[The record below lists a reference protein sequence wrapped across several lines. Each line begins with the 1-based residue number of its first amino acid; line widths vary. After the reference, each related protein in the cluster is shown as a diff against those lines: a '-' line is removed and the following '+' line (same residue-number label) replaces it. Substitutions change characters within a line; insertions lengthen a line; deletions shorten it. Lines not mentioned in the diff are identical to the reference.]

1 MNPKG
6 RDREV
11 TDPFIHPY
19 IPNSVPEVM
28 QEMMDVIGIDSIET
42 LFKDL
47 PLKSDPIRLP
57 EPMSEYA
64 LRRHIA
70 EILSKNRDDLLVFCG
85 AGCWPHY
92 VPAVVDEIINR
103 TEFKTAYLGLP
114 EPEKGKMQALFEF
127 QSLIAEL
134 IEMDVV
140 INSVYDWSTAAG
152 EAANMARRLTGRSR
166 IISPANISP
175 DRLGVMRTYTES
187 SGAQVDIV
195 PFDALTGTLDLDELK
210 RMIDADT
217 AAVYIENPS
226 YLGMIEDR
234 VDEIEKVTHE
244 AGAIFIVGVDTSSL
258 GVLRPPGAY
267 GADVVVGEAQPLGL
281 HMNFGG
287 NSLGILGC
295 KDDPQYLDQL
305 PGYVGAVAPTVDGRD
320 KGYLDTLWDRRHFFG
335 QRENATSMIGSSSN
349 LCAVGAAVYLSL
361 MGPRGMADLGEAIAA
376 KANYTIQEIRKVPGL
391 RVPFSSSAHFK
402 EFVVNFD
409 AVNRLVS
416 DVNKILYQDHGIVG
430 GKDLSKEYPERGQSA
445 LYCVTEVHTLED
457 IRRLV
462 SALAQVTKG
471 GCNV

>member
-1 MNPKG
+1 MPA
-6 RDREV
+6 
-11 TDPFIHPY
+11 PFIHPY
-19 IPNSVPEVM
+19 IPNSVPQVM
-28 QEMMDVIGIDSIET
+28 KEMMGEIGIDDVDD

-47 PLKSDPIRLP
+47 PVKSGPINLP
-57 EPMSEYA
+57 EPMSEYE

-70 EILSKNRDDLLVFCG
+70 GILSKNDDDLLVFCG

-134 IEMDVV
+134 IAMDVV

-166 IISPANISP
+166 ILVPANISP
-175 DRLGVMRTYTES
+175 DRLGVMRTYTEY
-187 SGAQVDIV
+187 SGARVETV
-195 PFDALTGTLDLDELK
+195 AFNRTTGTLDLDELQ
-210 RMIDADT
+210 RMIASDT

-226 YLGMIEDR
+226 YLGVIEDQVDR
-234 VDEIEKVTHE
+234 VADIAHE
-244 AGAIFIVGVDTSSL
+244 AGAVFVVGVDTSSL
-258 GVLRPPGAY
+258 GVLRPPGEY

-287 NSLGILGC
+287 NFLGIFGC

-305 PGYVGAVAPTVDGRD
+305 PGYVGAVAPTVDGKD

-335 QRENATSMIGSSSN
+335 QRENATSMIGSASN

-361 MGPRGMADLGEAIAA
+361 MGPQGMMELGEAIAA
-376 KANYTIQEIRKVPGL
+376 KANYTIKRIARIEGLKVPVLSG
-391 RVPFSSSAHFK
+391 AHFK
-402 EFVVNFD
+402 EFIVNFD
-409 AVNRLVS
+409 AVNLAVPA
-416 DVNKILYQDHGIVG
+416 VNKILLRDHGIVG
-430 GKDLSKEYPERGQSA
+430 GKDLSGEYPALGQSA
-445 LYCVTEVHTLED
+445 LYCVTEIHTLAD
-457 IRRLV
+457 IERLTA
-462 SALAQVTKG
+462 ALSRIAKG
-471 GCNV
+471 GKANV